1 MNIQAEV
8 SLYPLRTSEL
18 SEAID
23 SFLGGLKDT
32 RLTVREGNMSTMLT
46 GDVDEVFSAVGKAFK
61 RVANGR
67 QVVLIL
73 KVSNACPSGEPIE
86 RRNTDVKQPA

>member
-18 SEAID
+18 GEAID
-23 SFLGGLKDT
+23 SFVNVLERAGLTMRK
-32 RLTVREGNMSTMLT
+32 GNMSTALS
-46 GDVDEVFSAVGKAFK
+46 GDVEAVFTAVASAFTT
-61 RVANGR
+61 VADAG

-73 KVSNACPSGEPIE
+73 KVSNACPSDGVVQIMD
-86 RRNTDVKQPA
+86 TDA